1 MSTAL
6 KLRRGTTA
14 QHSTFTGLEAELTV
28 DTTKDTAVVHNG
40 TTAGGFPLLR
50 QDLANNTDVA
60 KLSVLS
66 TVATTGAYSDLTG
79 KPTLGTAAATDS
91 TAYATAAQGTK
102 ADTAYGWGNHASA
115 GYVTSA
121 DPAGTGVAMAIALG

>member
-91 TAYATAAQGTK
+91 TAYATATQGTQG
-102 ADTAYGWGNHASA
+102 ATAYGWGDHALA

-121 DPAGTGVAMAIALG
+121 DPAGTAVALAIALG